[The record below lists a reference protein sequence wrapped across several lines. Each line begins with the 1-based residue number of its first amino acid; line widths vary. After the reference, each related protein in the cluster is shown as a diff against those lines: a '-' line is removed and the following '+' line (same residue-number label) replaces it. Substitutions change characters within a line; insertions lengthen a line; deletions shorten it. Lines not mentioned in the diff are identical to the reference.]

1 MRLHVLFLSLTTFIF
16 FSFLSGSSALCA
28 EKSVEEHLDE
38 INRLPAAERATALA
52 EGAKKE
58 GELVWYSTMNRENS
72 LELSQAFE
80 KDHPYMSVKILS
92 GSAVNTMTRITSEF
106 RATWSWCSFSKS
118 CCCGKANETFD
129 DK

>member
-1 MRLHVLFLSLTTFIF
+1 MRLHVSFSLAAFILFNFLSA
-16 FSFLSGSSALCA
+16 SSTHGA
-28 EKSVEEHLDE
+28 EKNAEELLDD
-38 INRLPAAERATALA
+38 INRLPSTERDKALA
-52 EGAKKE
+52 DGAKKE

-106 RATWSWCSFSKS
+106 RAT
-118 CCCGKANETFD
+118 
-129 DK
+129 

>member
-1 MRLHVLFLSLTTFIF
+1 MRLRVALLSLTVFI
-16 FSFLSGSSALCA
+16 LSSLLSAPAAVCA
-28 EKSVEEHLDE
+28 EKSVEDHLDD
-38 INRLPAAERATALA
+38 INRLPSTERDKALA
-52 EGAKKE
+52 DGAKKE

-80 KDHPYMSVKILS
+80 KDHPYLSVKILS

-118 CCCGKANETFD
+118 CCYDKANETFD

>member
-38 INRLPAAERATALA
+38 INRLPAADRATALA

-80 KDHPYMSVKILS
+80 KDHPYVSVKILS

-106 RATWSWCSFSKS
+106 RAT
-118 CCCGKANETFD
+118 
-129 DK
+129 